1 MSPLPSRCATTL
13 ALLMSLAAPA
23 FAQPQ
28 AAASAASTPRPAGN
42 LFNEPFMQLSKG
54 IPGCVAPRGPWL
66 TEEQLVADSHWR
78 ANSGV
83 SCYVAGKC
91 RLMNSYMYDK
101 DIGERVKTT
110 FERDG
115 RFDDASIWVHVQR
128 RMVTVMGCVKS
139 AEQAALLKDTMAAID
154 DVTTVIDQTSV
165 GVTRSPKYTPASA
178 PAGS

>member
-13 ALLMSLAAPA
+13 ALLVSFAAPVL
-23 FAQPQ
+23 AQAQSP
-28 AAASAASTPRPAGN
+28 ASAASAARPPGN
-42 LFNEPFMQLSKG
+42 LFNEPFMHRSNG
-54 IPGCVAPRGPWL
+54 IPGCIAPRGPWL

-139 AEQAALLKDTMAAID
+139 AEQAALLKDTLGAID
-154 DVTTVIDQTSV
+154 DVTMVIDQTSV
-165 GVTRSPKYTPASA
+165 GVTRSPKYTPA
-178 PAGS
+178 GS